1 MSQALVTKNA
11 FAYQLQNAV
20 IAFNYRLFITQQCWD
35 GEELLYVMYFLG
47 TVIKPFSAT
56 ERQTAKLQNNKNI
69 REDTIFTR
77 VLYPHSALKKICAKY
92 TKNFCENAI

>member
-56 ERQTAKLQNNKNI
+56 ERQTAKLQN
-69 REDTIFTR
+69 
-77 VLYPHSALKKICAKY
+77 KIKTSEKTPFLLECFIH
-92 TKNFCENAI
+92 TVR

>member
-56 ERQTAKLQNNKNI
+56 EKQTAKLQN
-69 REDTIFTR
+69 
-77 VLYPHSALKKICAKY
+77 KIKTSEKTPFLLECFIH
-92 TKNFCENAI
+92 TVC

>member
-35 GEELLYVMYFLG
+35 GEGLLYVMYFLG

-56 ERQTAKLQNNKNI
+56 ERQTAKLQN
-69 REDTIFTR
+69 
-77 VLYPHSALKKICAKY
+77 KIKTSEKTPFLLECFIH
-92 TKNFCENAI
+92 TVR